1 MKNVLV
7 TSNGSFSCE
16 EIVSSLRGE
25 VDCLVGTNIYPEH
38 LIGVSH
44 LFDYTYLIPAPYEQ
58 NYISEL
64 LHICHKHKI
73 QFIFPLI
80 DIEVD
85 ILSKHRNTFAK
96 QGITICLSNAG
107 TILICRDKYLSYLTF
122 KNDNI
127 ITPIPTCSYADI
139 AGNNLEHL
147 FTSSTFVAKPCN
159 GRSSQGLHYLSNL
172 TEIEKIPH
180 KENYIFQPK
189 IEGDIFTVDYI
200 QDVYGHDFSITRKEI
215 FRTHHGAG
223 TSVEI
228 QNNNTL
234 QTMASYIGKK
244 LQILGAINIEFLCN
258 EEHCYLMD
266 INPRFSA
273 GIAFSRLAGY
283 DIVKNHFLCFQNKT
297 IENNVTITPC
307 YAVKRYIT
315 YLTRYTL

>member
-1 MKNVLV
+1 MKNVLI

-16 EIVSSLRGE
+16 EIVTSLQSE
-25 VDCLVGTNIYPEH
+25 ADLLVGTNIYPEH

-44 LFDYTYLIPAPYEQ
+44 LFDCTYLIPAPCEQ

-85 ILSKHRNTFAK
+85 ILSKHRKTFADK
-96 QGITICLSNAG
+96 GITICLSNAG
-107 TILICRDKYLSYLTF
+107 SILISRDKYLSYLTF
-122 KNDNI
+122 KNDKF

-139 AGNNLEHL
+139 AGNKFEHL
-147 FTSSTFVAKPCN
+147 FTSSIFVAKPYN
-159 GRSSQGLHYLSNL
+159 GRSSQGLLYLSNFA
-172 TEIEKIPH
+172 EIESIPN

-189 IEGDIFTVDYI
+189 IEGEVFTVDYI
-200 QDVYGHDFSITRKEI
+200 QDAYGNDFSITRKEI
-215 FRTHHGAG
+215 FRTQNGAG
-223 TSVEI
+223 LSVEI
-228 QNNNTL
+228 QKNETL
-234 QTMASYIGKK
+234 QKMASHIGKK
-244 LQILGAINIEFLCN
+244 LQILGAINIEFLFDGSQY
-258 EEHCYLMD
+258 YLMD

-283 DIVKNHFLCFQNKT
+283 DIVKNHFLCFQNNP
-297 IENNVTITPC
+297 IENNVIITPC

-315 YLTRYTL
+315 YITRKIL